1 MCLYLILYII
11 FCLFQTGNSP
21 DQIRF
26 YWCSDKHLWVEH
38 PLDDNETLED
48 LGMDATDHLKVRIL
62 PKNLDYIP
70 F

>member
-1 MCLYLILYII
+1 M
-11 FCLFQTGNSP
+11 GNSP

-26 YWCSDKHLWVEH
+26 YWCSDKHLWVEQ
-38 PLDDNETLED
+38 PLLDDNETLED
-48 LGMDATDHLKVRIL
+48 LGMEATDHLKVRIL